1 MTVAVIT
8 QTEKRQ
14 IAYPQLPPEQRVVF
28 HNISW
33 ERYEKILESLGDD
46 RAARLT
52 YDRGTLEITMPSE
65 KHETAT
71 RLIEKFIW
79 SLLFELGMKVKTM
92 GSTTLNYPGLEK
104 ASEPDNC
111 YYIQNQALVAGKE
124 VDLKKDPP
132 PDLVVEVDISYSNI
146 DKPSLY
152 AAMGVPELWRY
163 NGEVLRIYQLQDVR
177 YVEVENSP
185 TFPNWISKTKLYEF
199 LEASQTDEMD
209 AERALRSWVQQQV
222 RNG

>member
-1 MTVAVIT
+1 VTVAIT
-8 QTEKRQ
+8 KTENKAEKR
-14 IAYPQLPPEQRVVF
+14 APKKGDGMPVPAEQRVFF

-33 ERYEKILESLGDD
+33 QGYEKILEIVGDD

-52 YDRGTLEITMPSE
+52 YDRGTLEITRPSE
-65 KHETAT
+65 SHETAT

-79 SLLFELGMKVKTM
+79 IILFELRMKVKTM

-111 YYIQNQALVAGKE
+111 YYIQNQALVAGKK

-132 PDLVVEVDISYSNI
+132 PDLVVEVDITYTNI
-146 DKPSLY
+146 DKPGLY
-152 AAMGVPELWRY
+152 AGMGVPKLWRY
-163 NGEVLRIYQLQDVR
+163 NGEVLRIYQLQDSR

-185 TFPNWISKTKLYEF
+185 TFPDWVSKTKLYEF
-199 LEASQTDEMD
+199 LEAAIADEMD
-209 AERALRSWVQQQV
+209 AEREI
-222 RNG
+222 